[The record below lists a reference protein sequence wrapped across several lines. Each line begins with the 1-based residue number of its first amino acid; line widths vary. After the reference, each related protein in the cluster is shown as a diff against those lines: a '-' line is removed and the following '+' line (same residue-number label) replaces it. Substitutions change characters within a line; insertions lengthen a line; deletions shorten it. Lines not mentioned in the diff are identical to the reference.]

1 MERKL
6 IWRKFEV
13 NTRANTNG
21 SCYMNYEFFIN
32 NLTSIRNTIKNEY
45 PEVKDKDI
53 NIEIKFEEEWD
64 ETNIA
69 LTFSSLETDKE
80 YNERIAKEEKKRYN
94 EQVAKLNSFRE
105 FLNANPEM
113 KNEFLNNYV

>member
-1 MERKL
+1 MERKT

-13 NTRANTNG
+13 NTSG

-32 NLTSIRNTIKNEY
+32 NLTSIRNTIKKEY
-45 PEVKDKDI
+45 PDVKDKDI
-53 NIEIKFEEEWD
+53 NVEIEFEEEWD
-64 ETNIA
+64 ETHIT

-80 YNERIAKEEKKRYN
+80 YFERIAKEENERYN
-94 EQVAKLNSFRE
+94 EKIAKLNSIRD
-105 FLNANPEM
+105 FLEANPDL